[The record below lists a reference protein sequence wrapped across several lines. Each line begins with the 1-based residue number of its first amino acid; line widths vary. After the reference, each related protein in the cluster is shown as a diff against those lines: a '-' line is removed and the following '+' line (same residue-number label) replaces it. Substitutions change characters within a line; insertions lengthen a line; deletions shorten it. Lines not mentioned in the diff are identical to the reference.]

1 MSNTKSYTPPIEVK
15 NNASAALKY
24 REKQPPSQRAMT
36 PVGVARARDLSN
48 GRPQS
53 LETIQRMKAFFD
65 RHAVDKKSANYGVG
79 SKGWQAWMG
88 WGGDAGR
95 RWVERVLAE
104 ELKDESTVKKTTPAL
119 AATPTPAPQPK
130 PVDAPA
136 KPEPQEEKAEP
147 EGGMAIGQLRSIAQK
162 TSMLSNMLTPDT
174 ELEPWVASLL
184 SVAEYQISAIYDYLN
199 FSGEGGETLT
209 AATNAEAKKGVG
221 MQKTLNRK
229 SDIIEKSL
237 TSTIAK
243 RQTDTVL
250 EELEDMVMSDK
261 EAFVKFAT
269 FEKAAPDQRIVVG
282 YASSERIDG
291 QNDIVDSEA
300 LHQALD
306 DYMQWANLREM
317 HQPKAVGKVLQ
328 ATPVKGK
335 IRLSDGTV
343 LVNPLR
349 IIAKIV
355 DEDAWSKVK
364 SGVLKGFSIGGK
376 VVNAVTQKINGK
388 DIRRITGLTLN
399 EISLVD
405 RPANPDA
412 RIVMMKRDWTLDQD
426 SIEKMVKGG
435 KVDDL
440 ILKAKEANP
449 ADILPMI
456 QSLRN
461 QAEIQGDLDTAER
474 YNEVITLFLEAMGVI
489 PSGTVRDIDDMED
502 ADLDN
507 DEPEDTVDMETLYG
521 SGDGEEKAQKRRN
534 TLMYN
539 ASNDDLEKIGRSISK
554 NNMDTLADILTAA
567 NIIRTLCAK
576 LGIEIK
582 EEQADEGEGESEH
595 AHEAEEGEAIKPVAT
610 AVEITAVKPSM
621 SAADAVLEAI
631 ENAPK
636 KMMPGN
642 NTGNP
647 IHTPMNPNAPA
658 QNVVGGYPIQ
668 RNAQNGDLQKAED
681 APAVDITGLEKEMQS
696 MEETI
701 DNAAP
706 APEASETVE
715 ETPVAETAKVDAPA
729 VPQIDVASALQDV
742 IAKSL
747 SAALAG
753 TAAQLDTVV
762 KAVERIETKSSEQS
776 TAVWDA
782 LKPLSEAVDATKGMV
797 EPLVEKVQALESIAD
812 QVKSLSERIE
822 SMENQPVGG
831 NAPVLRGSTV
841 NKAIGMTS
849 DAGEPADEAQ
859 TLYKMLDETQDPLV
873 RTKLRERLAHI
884 ETKRALFGR

>member
-130 PVDAPA
+130 PVVAPA

-229 SDIIEKSL
+229 SDVIEKSL

-250 EELEDMVMSDK
+250 EELEDTVTADN
-261 EAFVKFAT
+261 EAFAKFAT

-343 LVNPLR
+343 LINPLR

-412 RIVMMKRDWTLDQD
+412 RIVMMKRDWALDQD

-534 TLMYN
+534 TLMYG
-539 ASNDDLEKIGRSISK
+539 ASNDDLEKIGRAISK

-582 EEQADEGEGESEH
+582 EEQAGEGESEH
-595 AHEAEEGEAIKPVAT
+595 AHEASEGEAIKPVAT
-610 AVEITAVKPSM
+610 AVEITAVKPVA

-642 NTGNP
+642 NTGVP

-658 QNVVGGYPIQ
+658 QNVTGGYPIQ

-841 NKAIGMTS
+841 NKAIGMTNES
-849 DAGEPADEAQ
+849 GEPADEVQ
-859 TLYKMLDETQDPLV
+859 TLYKMLDDTQDPLV
-873 RTKLRERLAHI
+873 RTKLRERLAHL